1 MQNTMPKNN
10 EQMQLVEKYGIKL
23 EESLKLSPLAAR
35 IYTILIL
42 SSDEGLTFDEIKTI
56 IKASKSSISI
66 NINVLLQLD
75 YINFYTKTGDRKRY
89 FKISKYSS
97 LTTLEYYL
105 QEINKEIE
113 LIKEIN
119 SYNKKYHLDKYTNDV
134 SLGEIFENY
143 LQKKQKLVEE
153 TVKEMIDFRN
163 QEK

>member
-1 MQNTMPKNN
+1 MPKNK
-10 EQMQLVEKYGIKL
+10 EKMQLVEKYGIRL

-56 IKASKSSISI
+56 IQASKSSISI

-89 FKISKYSS
+89 FKIAKYSS
-97 LTTLEYYL
+97 LASLEYYL
-105 QEINKEIE
+105 QNINKEME
-113 LIKEIN
+113 LITEIN
-119 SYNKKYHLDKYTNDV
+119 LFNKKYHIEKYTNQI
-134 SLGEIFENY
+134 SLGDIFENY

-153 TVKEMIDFRN
+153 TISAIKAFRN